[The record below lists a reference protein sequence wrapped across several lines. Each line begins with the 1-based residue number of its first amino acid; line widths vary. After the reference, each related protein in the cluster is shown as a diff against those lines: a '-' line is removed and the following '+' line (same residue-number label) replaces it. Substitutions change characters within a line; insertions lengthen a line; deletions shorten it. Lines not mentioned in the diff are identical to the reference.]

1 MVEDQ
6 QQELSLCRYACI
18 QGQCSEFG
26 HREVYAGEESF
37 AHDSYGLAT
46 ETFEQVIMK
55 NDLRTK
61 LQEAKS
67 CCENEILEAINKF
80 SEATGL
86 QVVEIDYKTEDFGA
100 FVNNSVEI
108 HTKI

>member
-1 MVEDQ
+1 ME
-6 QQELSLCRYACI
+6 
-18 QGQCSEFG
+18 
-26 HREVYAGEESF
+26 
-37 AHDSYGLAT
+37 
-46 ETFEQVIMK
+46 

-67 CCENEILEAINKF
+67 CCENEILSAINKF

-86 QVVEIDYKTEDFGA
+86 QVVEIDYKRENFDE
-100 FVNNSVEI
+100 FVNSSVEI